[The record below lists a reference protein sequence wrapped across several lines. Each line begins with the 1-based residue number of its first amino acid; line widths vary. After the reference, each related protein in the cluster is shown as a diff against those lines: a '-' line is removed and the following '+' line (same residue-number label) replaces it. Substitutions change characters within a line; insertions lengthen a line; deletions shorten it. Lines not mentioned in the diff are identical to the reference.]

1 MKSCLKCHSDH
12 PVPGPSIRQSTPRP
26 KCTHRVSFKCEDEVH
41 TADDWDRTPVD
52 VAHKLSYEDILEL
65 KELQVAAAKACARA
79 SAASGVTPKYL
90 SNVPLGLLPLLPDT
104 SNVATA
110 TSPNSSTP
118 PPTSPNFFSP
128 PPQNSPNGVFGNG
141 NSNGKSV
148 DYSPAGL
155 GLAEACLCRVFS
167 ADTGLPP
174 EQEGGHQQSYG
185 YGGQQSGSISGV
197 SSPPPQQTR
206 PDYSQPPQF
215 RLINGV
221 HQIPSPPDT
230 PPRLAVTSIP
240 PPPPTTKAR
249 RFAFLPLLDASSSS
263 ASSSPARTPIT
274 SPSASGLSSPTL
286 SPGAVNG
293 SPVPPVSLAASLSMI
308 SSSPLSSSSS
318 SSASSSAS
326 TPSPGAYTT
335 YDPYGGSAAVGG
347 SATLGLERKLGYKFV
362 ESDESDSRSVSSEEG
377 YGDEG
382 EDKDWPHDWPGRHPH
397 HPHHP
402 HHSHSNS
409 SSQSQSSHQHT
420 QHHRHEPVMRS
431 DPKPKDNRQLQV
443 QQQQQ
448 QQRQSPS
455 PSLSPSRTPK
465 LPPSPP
471 AEPRPLPLS
480 PLTSNHTSSP
490 PRSASSAASPKG
502 SPRTSRMSS
511 PSPPPSS
518 PSRARKSKMGFP
530 LVTLA

>member
-1 MKSCLKCHSDH
+1 MKSCLKCSDPHSDH
-12 PVPGPSIRQSTPRP
+12 PVPGPSNRQSTPRP

-104 SNVATA
+104 SNTAAA
-110 TSPNSSTP
+110 TSPGSATS
-118 PPTSPNFFSP
+118 PPTSPRSFSP
-128 PPQNSPNGVFGNG
+128 SPQNSLNGVLGNG
-141 NSNGKSV
+141 NGNGNGKSV

-167 ADTGLPP
+167 ADTGLPA
-174 EQEGGHQQSYG
+174 EQEGGHQQSYC
-185 YGGQQSGSISGV
+185 YGGQQAGSSSGV
-197 SSPPPQQTR
+197 SSPPPRQTK

-215 RLINGV
+215 KLINGV

-240 PPPPTTKAR
+240 PPPPTTRAR
-249 RFAFLPLLDASSSS
+249 HFAFLPLLDASSSS
-263 ASSSPARTPIT
+263 ASSSPARTPIA

-293 SPVPPVSLAASLSMI
+293 SPVPPVSLAASLNMI

-335 YDPYGGSAAVGG
+335 YDPYGGSVAVGG

-397 HPHHP
+397 HLHHP
-402 HHSHSNS
+402 HHSHSTS

-420 QHHRHEPVMRS
+420 HHHCHEPVMKS
-431 DPKPKDNRQLQV
+431 DPKPKANR
-443 QQQQQ
+443 QQ

-455 PSLSPSRTPK
+455 LSPSRTQK

-480 PLTSNHTSSP
+480 PLISNYTSSP
-490 PRSASSAASPKG
+490 PRSACSTSPKG

-511 PSPPPSS
+511 PSPPPPS

>member
-12 PVPGPSIRQSTPRP
+12 PVPGPSNLQSTPRP
-26 KCTHRVSFKCEDEVH
+26 KCTHRVSFRCEDEVH

-65 KELQVAAAKACARA
+65 KEMQVAAAKACARA

-104 SNVATA
+104 SNAAAA
-110 TSPNSSTP
+110 TSPTS
-118 PPTSPNFFSP
+118 PPTSPRSFSP
-128 PPQNSPNGVFGNG
+128 SPQNSPNGVLGNG
-141 NSNGKSV
+141 NGKKSV

-167 ADTGLPP
+167 ADTGLPA
-174 EQEGGHQQSYG
+174 EQAGEHQQSYG
-185 YGGQQSGSISGV
+185 YGGQQRGSGSGI
-197 SSPPPQQTR
+197 SSPPPQQGK

-215 RLINGV
+215 KLINGV
-221 HQIPSPPDT
+221 HQVPSPPDT
-230 PPRLAVTSIP
+230 PPRLSVTSIP
-240 PPPPTTKAR
+240 PPPPTKKAR
-249 RFAFLPLLDASSSS
+249 HFAFLPLLDASSSS
-263 ASSSPARTPIT
+263 GSSSPARTPIA
-274 SPSASGLSSPTL
+274 SPSASGVSSPIM
-286 SPGAVNG
+286 SPGAVKG
-293 SPVPPVSLAASLSMI
+293 SPVPPVSLTASLNMI
-308 SSSPLSSSSS
+308 SSPPLLSSSS

-335 YDPYGGSAAVGG
+335 YDPYGGSVAVRG

-362 ESDESDSRSVSSEEG
+362 ESDESDSHSVSSEEG
-377 YGDEG
+377 YEGDEG
-382 EDKDWPHDWPGRHPH
+382 EDKDWPRDWPGRHPH

-402 HHSHSNS
+402 HHSHSNP
-409 SSQSQSSHQHT
+409 SSQSQSSHQQTH
-420 QHHRHEPVMRS
+420 HHRHEPVMKS
-431 DPKPKDNRQLQV
+431 DPKTKDNRQLQQQW
-443 QQQQQ
+443 QQQLQHHHQQ
-448 QQRQSPS
+448 S

-480 PLTSNHTSSP
+480 PLTSNYTSSP
-490 PRSASSAASPKG
+490 PRSASSTSPKG
-502 SPRTSRMSS
+502 SPRASRMSS
-511 PSPPPSS
+511 PSPPPPS